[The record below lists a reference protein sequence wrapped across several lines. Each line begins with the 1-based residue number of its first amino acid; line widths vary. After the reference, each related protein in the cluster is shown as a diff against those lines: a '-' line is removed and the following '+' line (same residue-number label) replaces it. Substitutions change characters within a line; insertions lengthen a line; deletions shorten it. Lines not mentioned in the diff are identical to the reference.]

1 MTILVDARSRAPAW
15 VLVCTRYSRLA
26 QRTAVMDSGIY
37 GEIWLAVVMV
47 TGGAAGSVW
56 LLVQA
61 RTREVRRFL
70 IPRLFFLW
78 LSIIATVVLTYMTPR
93 PFSFLVW
100 LFALVTIGSIAVA
113 WWWRFW
119 ALNCAEEE
127 RNGGVDQLG

>member
-1 MTILVDARSRAPAW
+1 
-15 VLVCTRYSRLA
+15 
-26 QRTAVMDSGIY
+26 MDSGIY